1 MVAEINVD
9 PYHHMAS
16 SDLTC
21 HLEDS
26 GTGVLWLHYV
36 TWYEK
41 KFGNGNQKAS
51 PSTDENIGVVGVPCR
66 A

>member
-1 MVAEINVD
+1 MGAVINVD

-26 GTGVLWLHYV
+26 RTGVLWLHCI
-36 TWYEK
+36 TWWEK
-41 KFGNGNQKAS
+41 KFGNGYQKAS
-51 PSTDENIGVVGVPCR
+51 SSTDENTGVVAVPCC